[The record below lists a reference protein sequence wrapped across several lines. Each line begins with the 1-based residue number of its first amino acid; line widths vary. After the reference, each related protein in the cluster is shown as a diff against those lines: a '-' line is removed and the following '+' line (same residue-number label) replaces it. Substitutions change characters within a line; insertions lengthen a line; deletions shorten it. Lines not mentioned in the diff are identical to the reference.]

1 MSRDYKYR
9 DRRGRY
15 NDRRRRKGPP
25 PWAWAAVG
33 LLVGLFVA
41 LLVFL
46 QLGPAP
52 SVERTVKLETPP
64 EPATR
69 PAAEPPAPAPAPAE
83 PRKESKEQPAPPP
96 KPRFDFYN
104 LLPEMEV
111 IVPEQEVQGATTP
124 EGVRQVEKPGT
135 YLLQA
140 GSFRTREQAD
150 QLRARLALL
159 GVETDVQTV
168 TVDNKQTWHRV
179 RVGPF
184 HNLRDLNT
192 ARSLLKKNGIDAI
205 LIRLAE

>member
-1 MSRDYKYR
+1 MARDYKYR
-9 DRRGRY
+9 DRR
-15 NDRRRRKGPP
+15 RRSGPP

-41 LLVFL
+41 FLVFL
-46 QLGPAP
+46 QLRPAP
-52 SVERTVKLETPP
+52 PVEHMVKLETPP

-69 PAAEPPAPAPAPAE
+69 PAAEKPAPLPAPPAE
-83 PRKESKEQPAPPP
+83 RKKEQPAPPP
-96 KPRFDFYN
+96 KPRFEFYN

-111 IVPEQEVQGATTP
+111 IVPEQEVQGAATA
-124 EGVRQVEKPGT
+124 EGVRQVEQPGT

-168 TVDNKQTWHRV
+168 TVNEKETWHRV

-184 HNLRDLNT
+184 SSLRNLNT
-192 ARSLLKKNGIDAI
+192 ARSLLKKNGIEAI
-205 LIRLAE
+205 LIRLAG

>member
-1 MSRDYKYR
+1 MSRDYMYR

-41 LLVFL
+41 FLGFL

-52 SVERTVKLETPP
+52 PVERTVKLETPP
-64 EPATR
+64 EPASR
-69 PAAEPPAPAPAPAE
+69 VPAEKPAPALTAAPAAVIE
-83 PRKESKEQPAPPP
+83 EQPAAPP

-111 IVPEQEVQGATTP
+111 IVPEQEVQGAPTP
-124 EGVRQVEKPGT
+124 EGVRQVEQPGT

-168 TVDNKQTWHRV
+168 TVNNKQTWHRV

-205 LIRLAE
+205 LIRLAG

>member
-1 MSRDYKYR
+1 MSRDYKYH

-15 NDRRRRKGPP
+15 RDRRRRKGPP

-69 PAAEPPAPAPAPAE
+69 PAAEHPAPAPAE
-83 PRKESKEQPAPPP
+83 PSKKQPSSPP

-124 EGVRQVEKPGT
+124 EGVRQVEQPGT

-159 GVETDVQTV
+159 GVETDVETV

-205 LIRLAE
+205 LIRLAG

>member
-1 MSRDYKYR
+1 MSRDYKYH

-64 EPATR
+64 EPANR
-69 PAAEPPAPAPAPAE
+69 PAAEQPAPAPAE
-83 PRKESKEQPAPPP
+83 SGEKQPSSPP

-111 IVPEQEVQGATTP
+111 IVPEQEVQGATTS
-124 EGVRQVEKPGT
+124 EGVRQVEQPGN

-184 HNLRDLNT
+184 NNLRDLNT

-205 LIRLAE
+205 LIRLAG

>member
-41 LLVFL
+41 FLVFL
-46 QLGPAP
+46 QLRPAP
-52 SVERTVKLETPP
+52 PVERTVKLETPP
-64 EPATR
+64 EAATR
-69 PAAEPPAPAPAPAE
+69 APTEKPAPAAAKEAPPAA
-83 PRKESKEQPAPPP
+83 PP

-124 EGVRQVEKPGT
+124 EGVRQVEQPGT

-168 TVDNKQTWHRV
+168 TVNNKQTWHRV

-184 HNLRDLNT
+184 DNLRDLNT
-192 ARSLLKKNGIDAI
+192 ARSLLKKNGIEAI
-205 LIRLAE
+205 LIRLAG